1 MGERDW
7 LTVSPSSSFPL
18 LHPLASSSLLPP
30 HSPSL
35 PLFYFHLFLFFFF
48 FFLIV
53 FFFFSCSFST
63 LPPSVS
69 LTESV
74 SASSCAYICLLQEL
88 QPPFLPSV
96 RVLVQIVYS

>member
-35 PLFYFHLFLFFFF
+35 PLFYFYLFLFFFF
-48 FFLIV
+48 FFY
-53 FFFFSCSFST
+53 CSFST